1 MKTKFYW
8 LALIVSAAL
17 SGPAQA
23 GHHHGGGNSAVAAR
37 GAPARSSAPSFQS
50 MPRGNFGGRR
60 MSMPS
65 QRFSS
70 VGMRSSSNA
79 FRQHYINSSGSAAI
93 GTRQFT
99 PGNFNRSGPV
109 TRFENRGNRLG
120 QITNPAGER
129 TGAIQNQTGGNR
141 LARFGNNRNDRLA
154 QLGSGASEH
163 NGMIGNRGGSAG
175 RVRNANNNL
184 RADWRNHVFA
194 RRSAQWNRNW
204 DRNRDHRWHGHDC
217 RFVNGSWIIFD
228 LGFYP
233 WWPYS
238 YPYDYYAYDYYP
250 YSYNYDPGYYDPG
263 YNDSRYNDS
272 GYNDSGVYQ
281 GEEYYDQG
289 NYDSSDQYSSSD
301 STIAAVQERLAR
313 QGYYRGEID
322 GILGSQTRRA
332 IARYQRGHGLR
343 VTGNL
348 TPDMLQAL
356 GLEEVASN

>member
-17 SGPAQA
+17 SVPAQA
-23 GHHHGGGNSAVAAR
+23 GNHHGGGNSAVAAH
-37 GAPARSSAPSFQS
+37 APARSSAPSFQS
-50 MPRGNFGGRR
+50 TPRGNFGGRR
-60 MSMPS
+60 MIMPS

-79 FRQHYINSSGSAAI
+79 FRQHYINSGGSAAI

-99 PGNFNRSGPV
+99 PGNFNRSSRL
-109 TRFENRGNRLG
+109 TRFENGGNRLG
-120 QITNPAGER
+120 QITNPIGEK
-129 TGAIQNQTGGNR
+129 TGAIQTQTGGNR

-154 QLGSGASEH
+154 QLGNGASEH
-163 NGMIGNRGGSAG
+163 HGTIGNHGGRAG
-175 RVRNANNNL
+175 QVRNGNNNL

-204 DRNRDHRWHGHDC
+204 DRNRDHRWHGHHC

-233 WWPYS
+233 WWPYW

-250 YSYNYDPGYYDPG
+250 YTSNYDPGYY
-263 YNDSRYNDS
+263 DS

-289 NYDSSDQYSSSD
+289 NYDSSDQYSSD
-301 STIAAVQERLAR
+301 STVAAVQERLAR

-322 GILGSQTRRA
+322 GILGPQTRRA
-332 IARYQRGHGLR
+332 IARYQRGHGLS

-356 GLEEVASN
+356 GLQEVASN

>member
-1 MKTKFYW
+1 MIT
-8 LALIVSAAL
+8 
-17 SGPAQA
+17 
-23 GHHHGGGNSAVAAR
+23 
-37 GAPARSSAPSFQS
+37 
-50 MPRGNFGGRR
+50 
-60 MSMPS
+60 PS

-79 FRQHYINSSGSAAI
+79 FRQHYINSSGNAAI

-99 PGNFNRSGPV
+99 SGNFNRSS
-109 TRFENRGNRLG
+109 RLG
-120 QITNPAGER
+120 RFQNQRNHAITNQVGEGM
-129 TGAIQNQTGGNR
+129 GAIQNQTAGGNR
-141 LARFGNNRNDRLA
+141 LTRFGSSRRNHLA
-154 QLGSGASEH
+154 QTGNGNGQGNGA
-163 NGMIGNRGGSAG
+163 IGNHRNGNGQ
-175 RVRNANNNL
+175 VRNGNNNL

-238 YPYDYYAYDYYP
+238 YPYDYYAYDYDYYP
-250 YSYNYDPGYYDPG
+250 YRYNYDPGYYDPG

-322 GILGSQTRRA
+322 GILGPQTRRA
-332 IARYQRGHGLR
+332 IARYQRGHGLS

-356 GLEEVASN
+356 GLEELASN

>member
-1 MKTKFYW
+1 MIT
-8 LALIVSAAL
+8 
-17 SGPAQA
+17 
-23 GHHHGGGNSAVAAR
+23 
-37 GAPARSSAPSFQS
+37 
-50 MPRGNFGGRR
+50 
-60 MSMPS
+60 PS

-79 FRQHYINSSGSAAI
+79 FRQHYINSSSNAAI
-93 GTRQFT
+93 GTRRFT
-99 PGNFNRSGPV
+99 SGNFNRSSRLV
-109 TRFENRGNRLG
+109 RFQNQRNHA
-120 QITNPAGER
+120 ITNQVGEG
-129 TGAIQNQTGGNR
+129 TGAIQNQTAGSNRLTRFGTSRGNHLAQTGNR
-141 LARFGNNRNDRLA
+141 NGQGN
-154 QLGSGASEH
+154 GA
-163 NGMIGNRGGSAG
+163 IGNHRNGNGQ
-175 RVRNANNNL
+175 VRNGNNNL
-184 RADWRNHVFA
+184 RGDWRNHVFA

-204 DRNRDHRWHGHDC
+204 DRNRDHWWHGHHC
-217 RFVNGSWIIFD
+217 RFVNGSWIIFN

-233 WWPYS
+233 WWPS
-238 YPYDYYAYDYYP
+238 WYPYDYYAYDYYP
-250 YSYNYDPGYYDPG
+250 YTYNYDPGYYDSG
-263 YNDSRYNDS
+263 YNDS

-322 GILGSQTRRA
+322 GILGSQTSRA

>member
-1 MKTKFYW
+1 MKAKFYW
-8 LALIVSAAL
+8 LALVVSAAL
-17 SGPAQA
+17 SVPAQA
-23 GHHHGGGNSAVAAR
+23 GNHRGGGNSAVAAR
-37 GAPARSSAPSFQS
+37 GAPARSSAPSFRS
-50 MPRGNFGGRR
+50 MPRGNFGGGR
-60 MSMPS
+60 MIMPS

-79 FRQHYINSSGSAAI
+79 FRQHHIYSSGGAAM

-99 PGNFNRSGPV
+99 PGNFNRSSRLA
-109 TRFENRGNRLG
+109 RFENRGNRRG
-120 QITNPAGER
+120 QITNSTGEK
-129 TGAIQNQTGGNR
+129 TGAIQNQTDNNR
-141 LARFGNNRNDRLA
+141 FARLGNNRQDRLTDR
-154 QLGSGASEH
+154 GNGVGAH
-163 NGMIGNRGGSAG
+163 NGAIGNYGRRAG
-175 RVRNANNNL
+175 QVRNGNNNL
-184 RADWRNHVFA
+184 PANWRNHIA
-194 RRSAQWNRNW
+194 GRRSAEWHRDW
-204 DRNRDHRWHGHDC
+204 DRNRDHRWRGHHC

-250 YSYNYDPGYYDPG
+250 YTYNY
-263 YNDSRYNDS
+263 DS

-348 TPDMLQAL
+348 APDMLQAL